1 MTLSD
6 LIAYRLSVLA
16 DWDRAVRR
24 YRAWE
29 AARAL
34 HASLDHPP
42 LSRGERNGLS
52 LAADHADMRVL
63 GWGLRPPSIVGSG
76 GVA

>member
-1 MTLSD
+1 MSRAD

-24 YRAWE
+24 FRTWE
-29 AARAL
+29 AARVL

-42 LSRGERNGLS
+42 LSRGERDGLS
-52 LAADHADMRVL
+52 LAADHADMRAAV
-63 GWGLRPPSIVGSG
+63 WGLRPPSVVGLG